1 MLSSTAKGK
10 DEENQHLIKDEVEDD
25 DDPIIFVWMKDQFFQ
40 FLSKKERPLLLSR
53 ILKYLLIERCLL
65 NSDIG
70 IVINTYTYVRKPPT
84 IDNLPI
90 DTFAFFLIFFL
101 FKLISA
107 ISFIQFMNG
116 VRKIQEDRG
125 IARVCSLEMF
135 DAIDLTNNYTFYTL
149 MMIYLNMLYDL
160 YVLICLQCNFVS
172 CSHVIH
178 ESSNDSPVVGLDHS
192 ILINF
197 ALILLFPILYC
208 LILFICCCKKKK
220 VNKKVDVATQTD

>member
-10 DEENQHLIKDEVEDD
+10 DEENQHLIKDEIEEDD
-25 DDPIIFVWMKDQFFQ
+25 DPTIFISMKDQFFQ
-40 FLSKKERPLLLSR
+40 FLSKKDRPLLWSR

-65 NSDIG
+65 NPDIG

-90 DTFAFFLIFFL
+90 NTFAFFLIFFL
-101 FKLISA
+101 FKLFSA
-107 ISFIQFMNG
+107 TSFIQFMNG

-149 MMIYLNMLYDL
+149 MMIYFNMLYDL
-160 YVLICLQCNFVS
+160 YVLICLQCNIES

-178 ESSNDSPVVGLDHS
+178 ESSSDSPIIGLDRS

-208 LILFICCCKKKK
+208 LILFICCCKKRK